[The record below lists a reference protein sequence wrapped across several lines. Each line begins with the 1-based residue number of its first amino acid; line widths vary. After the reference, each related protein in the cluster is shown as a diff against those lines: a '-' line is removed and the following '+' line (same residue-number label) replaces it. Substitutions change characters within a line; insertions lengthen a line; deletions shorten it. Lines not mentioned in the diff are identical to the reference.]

1 MPSPS
6 SASPAE
12 HPAGSAPG
20 GPPGPGAV
28 DALISQTR
36 RLRGGIEAIRRATAG
51 EELSGDPLDRWRRA
65 LCDLAAHQLDDL
77 GTHLGR
83 LREGLPGPA
92 APVGTESSGTAAEP
106 GPRAALSPA
115 PAGSAEWNLLTD
127 EVTWSG
133 ELFRILGRRPE
144 DGALTLDEF
153 PSLLVEEDR
162 ELLTALVTDCLVD
175 GKPIDGEFRVVH
187 ADGTHRTLHMTGEP
201 VLDDDGCT
209 AAMWA
214 VLRDV
219 TALRHRRDAV
229 DATGDS
235 LRAHRRRAVA
245 ERRLA
250 AEFQEAVLPPW
261 HEPPRPAPD
270 GRADAGGTLDVAARH
285 LPATDADAV
294 GGDWCDALPLPDGR
308 TLLSAGGL
316 TGRGVAAASA
326 TAVLLGAVRGMA
338 VAGTEP
344 GPLLGCLNHLA
355 GASGRPALGSAVC
368 CRYDPATRTLL
379 WARAGHPAPLLFRE
393 GRVRPLRAPAGVFL
407 GAVAEAGYAQAEE
420 RLLPGDVLVLHT
432 GGLSS
437 HGPDADGDARLLPG
451 LAGRF
456 ATARS
461 ARECVRTVLEE
472 WSGAARE
479 DDACVLVARVGS

>member
-12 HPAGSAPG
+12 HPAGSTPG
-20 GPPGPGAV
+20 GPSAPGAV

-36 RLRGGIEAIRRATAG
+36 RLRGGLDAVRRETAG
-51 EELSGDPLDRWRRA
+51 EEFSDDPLGRWRRA
-65 LCDLAAHQLDDL
+65 LCELAAHQLDDL

-83 LREGLPGPA
+83 LRDGNPGP
-92 APVGTESSGTAAEP
+92 GHTAGDEP
-106 GPRAALSPA
+106 AALSPAPASPA

-127 EVTWSG
+127 EVTWSD
-133 ELFRILGRRPE
+133 ELFRILGRHPE

-153 PSLLVEEDR
+153 PSLLVEDDR

-175 GKPIDGEFRVVH
+175 GKPIDGEFRIVH
-187 ADGTHRTLHMTGEP
+187 PDGSPRTLHMLGEP

-219 TALRHRRDAV
+219 TALRRSRDAV

-235 LRAHRRRAVA
+235 LRAHTRRAVA

-250 AEFQEAVLPPW
+250 AELQEAVLPPW
-261 HEPPRPAPD
+261 REPL
-270 GRADAGGTLDVAARH
+270 RADAGGTLDVAARY
-285 LPATDADAV
+285 LPATDPVAV
-294 GGDWCDALPLPDGR
+294 GGDWFDALPLPDGR

-326 TAVLLGAVRGMA
+326 MAVLLGAVRGMA

-355 GASGRPALGSAVC
+355 GVSDRPALGSAVC
-368 CRYDPATRTLL
+368 CRYDAATRTLL

-393 GRVRPLRAPAGVFL
+393 GRVRALRPPAAGLVL
-407 GAVAEAGYAQAEE
+407 GAVTGAGYAQAEV

-432 GGLSS
+432 GGLSP
-437 HGPDADGDARLLPG
+437 HGADADGGTGLLPG
-451 LAGRF
+451 LAARF
-456 ATARS
+456 TAARS
-461 ARECVRTVLEE
+461 AQECVRTVLEE
-472 WSGAARE
+472 WSGAVRE
-479 DDACVLVARVGS
+479 DDACVLVARVAS